1 MNALSVIRRNWL
13 LLLALLCVTLSVFS
27 LDQAWSRG
35 VTEVRLAF
43 PGGVPEG
50 TRVFFAGN
58 EDFNDNNSL
67 SLPADAQGDVSVLVP
82 AGLVERI
89 RVVPLAGSAAS
100 LCVLEV
106 TGAGSGSL
114 DLTDYRVIDRRDV
127 RTVSSGPGCVSVA
140 PIEGATDSHVTLGL
154 QSGATLRG
162 DYRYWLVL
170 GVALFCTFLAMGIGW
185 LRTRPMRATGHA
197 SHTRVM
203 PSVPGPVLLYV
214 AISLVFGTL
223 YALVTPPGAVTDE
236 YAHVAKAA
244 KMANGAFLGA
254 TDDRLFPNIHAMYG
268 RFDGYLD
275 PSVHFSGMQLINQ
288 LQEPVPCHP
297 TTADLPKGA
306 DGYSPTLYVMP
317 AAAYAF
323 SCATGQDLGVFLLLA
338 RLGNLLLATALIALG
353 IWATVRARWVLFVC
367 ALLPMSIYQ
376 IASVSAD
383 ALYIATSLAWLGA
396 VCGVAEERIPVRRAL
411 WVLGPL
417 AICLAFSKPGAAWVL
432 IAIVFARP
440 AWLRQ
445 VGSFIPAAV
454 KYMLIP
460 FAIHIAWVMYASSS
474 ATPLQGVDPA
484 ANLMRMIES
493 PLEVIRLFVN
503 TFVSTY
509 GLWILKS
516 MLAALGWLDVS
527 LAKASYLGLL
537 FCLAASVFMGRPALR
552 APLPTIAWGWVF
564 AAGAVAMLSLPLY
577 LFWSGESSV
586 IIMGLQGRYFIP
598 CAAFALCFSAG
609 PFWAGR
615 SANVVQRGLVVV
627 VPAIMMLA
635 LGNGLFALIARYY
648 P

>member
-1 MNALSVIRRNWL
+1 MNVLSVIRRNWL

-27 LDQAWSRG
+27 LVHAWSG
-35 VTEVRLAF
+35 GIAEVRLAF

-50 TRVFFAGN
+50 TRVYFAGSG
-58 EDFNDNNSL
+58 DFEENNSL

-82 AGLVERI
+82 AALVERI
-89 RVVPLAGSAAS
+89 KVVPLAGSAAS
-100 LCVLEV
+100 LCALEV
-106 TGAGSGSL
+106 KGAGSGSF
-114 DLTDYRVIDRRDV
+114 DLTDYGVIDRRDV
-127 RTVSSGPGCVSVA
+127 RTVSGPGCVSVA
-140 PIEGATDSHVTLGL
+140 PIAGATDSHVTVGL
-154 QSGATLRG
+154 QPGAIWKDDSL
-162 DYRYWLVL
+162 YWLVL
-170 GVALFCTFLAMGIGW
+170 AVALFCTSLTLGAWW
-185 LRTRPMRATGHA
+185 LRARPVSATGEV
-197 SHTRVM
+197 SLKSVIFSIPRPVM
-203 PSVPGPVLLYV
+203 LYV
-214 AISLVFGTL
+214 AISLSFGAL
-223 YALVTPPGAVTDE
+223 YAMVTPPGAVTDE

-244 KMANGAFLGA
+244 KMANGAFLGT
-254 TDDRLFPNIHAMYG
+254 TDNRLFPNIHAMYG
-268 RFDGYLD
+268 RFDGYLN

-288 LQEPVPCHP
+288 LQEPVPCHS
-297 TTADLPKGA
+297 TTSNLPSGA
-306 DGYSPTLYVMP
+306 DSYSPTLYVMP

-338 RLGNLLLATALIALG
+338 RLGNLLLATLLIALG

-396 VCGVAEERIPVRRAL
+396 VCGVIEERIPVRRAL
-411 WVLGPL
+411 WILGPL
-417 AICLAFSKPGAAWVL
+417 ALFLAFSKPGAAWVL

-440 AWLRQ
+440 AYLRQ
-445 VGSFIPAAV
+445 AGSFIPAAV

-484 ANLMRMIES
+484 ANLARMIES
-493 PLEVIRLFVN
+493 PLDVIRLFFN

-509 GLWILKS
+509 GLWIIKS

-537 FCLAASVFMGRPALR
+537 FCLAASVFMGRPAPR
-552 APLPTIAWGWVF
+552 TPLSNIAWGWVF

-577 LFWSGESSV
+577 LFWSGEGSV

-609 PFWAGR
+609 PLWSGR
-615 SANVVQRGLVVV
+615 SADVIQRALVII
-627 VPAIMMLA
+627 VPVIMMLA
-635 LGNGLFALIARYY
+635 LGNGLFALLARYY